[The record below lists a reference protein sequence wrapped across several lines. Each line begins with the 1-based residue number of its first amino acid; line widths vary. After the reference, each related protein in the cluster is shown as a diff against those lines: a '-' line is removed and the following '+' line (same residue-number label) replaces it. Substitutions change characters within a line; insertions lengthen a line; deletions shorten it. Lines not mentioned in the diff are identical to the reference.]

1 MRFCANLSTLFND
14 IPRLTER
21 YIHVGQRKDYRFDAI
36 ECQNPYEVST
46 DTWKEV
52 MAKDRSLKWILINS
66 LPLYDQTNEIPSF
79 NEYKKI
85 VLDRTLDYAKM
96 FNVSKVHLVMTEAKD
111 DSDRA
116 RIIDLVHQAAQFFQP
131 HRILCLIEPL
141 STRSNYYLQSYSTAM
156 SIVQSSNS
164 NNLKIMLDSFH
175 LQRLHG
181 NLTERVKELTPFVG
195 HVQISQTPN
204 RDCPMSENGEV
215 NHRYFLSSLIAPF
228 YQDYIGLEYNDSSNA
243 SLKWLDEFTSTN

>member
-1 MRFCANLSTLFND
+1 MNFFGFLLTSVEFRRNSMRFCANLSTLFND
-14 IPRLTER
+14 IPKLTER
-21 YIHVGQRKDYRFDAI
+21 
-36 ECQNPYEVST
+36 
-46 DTWKEV
+46 
-52 MAKDRSLKWILINS
+52 

-111 DSDRA
+111 ESD

-141 STRSNYYLQSYSTAM
+141 STRPNYYLQSYSTAM

-181 NLTERVKELTPFVG
+181 NLTERVKELAPFVG

-204 RDCPMSENGEV
+204 RDCPMNENGEV
-215 NHRYFLSSLIAPF
+215 NHRYFLSNLIASF
-228 YQDYIGLEYNDSSNA
+228 YQDYIGLEYNCDKSMWCSSTLDSGDA
-243 SLKWLDEFTSTN
+243 SLKRLDRFISAY

>member
-1 MRFCANLSTLFND
+1 MNFFGF
-14 IPRLTER
+14 PLTSVEF
-21 YIHVGQRKDYRFDAI
+21 H
-36 ECQNPYEVST
+36 PYEVST
-46 DTWKEV
+46 DTRKEAV
-52 MAKDRSLKWILINS
+52 VKDRSLKWILINS

-79 NEYKKI
+79 NGYKKI
-85 VLDRTLDYAKM
+85 VLDRTLDYAKL
-96 FNVSKVHLVMTEAKD
+96 FNVSKVHLVVTEVKD
-111 DSDRA
+111 DSDRS

-181 NLTERVKELTPFVG
+181 NLPERVKELTPFVG

-215 NHRYFLSSLIAPF
+215 THRYFLFNLIILF
-228 YQDYIGLEYNDSSNA
+228 YQDSIGLEYNCD
-243 SLKWLDEFTSTN
+243 KPM